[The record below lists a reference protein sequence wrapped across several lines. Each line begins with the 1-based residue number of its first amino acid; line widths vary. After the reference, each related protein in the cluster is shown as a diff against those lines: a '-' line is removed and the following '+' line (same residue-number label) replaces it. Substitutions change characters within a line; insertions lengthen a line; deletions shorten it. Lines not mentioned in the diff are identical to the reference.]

1 MCRER
6 KGKKKSSC
14 LIDAKQVDF
23 SIIQGFSS
31 SLNQWLKVHLVMIDI
46 SCGSR
51 EADLILKSLLLSA
64 ERGVK
69 GEKGRSLDEKIV
81 WDWNHR
87 KFRG

>member
-6 KGKKKSSC
+6 KGKKKSC
-14 LIDAKQVDF
+14 FLIDAKQVDF
-23 SIIQGFSS
+23 PIRKGFFFFKSVVESS
-31 SLNQWLKVHLVMIDI
+31 FGVIDI

-81 WDWNHR
+81 WDWNQR
-87 KFRG
+87 KWRG